1 MTDSKLRVELER
13 TVDGNGNTYYIGKLK
28 APITI
33 DCKDG
38 VCFVIFTSQIDNE
51 EMQIN
56 SILPPKPKIK
66 YNDRRNQKF

>member
-1 MTDSKLRVELER
+1 MTDSKLRVELEKAI
-13 TVDGNGNTYYIGKLK
+13 DGNGNTYYIGKLK

-38 VCFVIFTSQIDNE
+38 VCFVIFTSVEDNE

-56 SILPPKPKIK
+56 SILPPKGKIR
-66 YNDRRNQKF
+66 YDDRRNQKF